1 MASGDFPYNV
11 SVDRPLDTSAF
22 GNEFDSE
29 LELERQQLLRRRFLW
44 YTGTVLTLTVFS
56 LIIGIFGLRE
66 VAGIASF
73 SVVTAAWISLAVN
86 VAVFALFCIA
96 FSYVFY
102 HKNTRWPLLKI
113 VFGLIVITGS
123 LKLFTGSLAAAYF
136 EDTGG
141 GVRVQT
147 SPAKAPLEITLG
159 APDKSASSDSADD
172 PVKSASAASSAS
184 PPPENPAPLAKGG
197 RVATDADEAAA
208 QLGEAIRQ
216 GVDKAAV
223 SSGSSQ
229 EDSRARDRK
238 VLRTWKVFGA
248 AVAGLGSIFSTHF
261 FACLFLPLT
270 PRESVRPLIPLLAL
284 NAILTIAYVVFVLVF
299 REGGWGVA
307 LLGLTI
313 IAFSPVIGMPGYF
326 VIWWRDSRFREGFT
340 NRVLRGRYNEM
351 RRELVDARRIH
362 ESLFPRSVVDGPLHF
377 RYAYEPMRQIGGDY
391 LFSKLAHVEDGKHG
405 LLNLVVLD
413 VTGHGIPAALTVNRL
428 HGELE
433 RIFAEH
439 PTIGPHDLLHMLN
452 RYVHL
457 TLSSHWVYVTAL
469 CIKVDSRTSTM
480 EYASAGHPPA
490 FLYTVDAR
498 MEELESTAMILG
510 ACSPDEFDAHARTLP
525 FGPGDRIIAYTD
537 GAFECRDRSGQQL
550 RISGI
555 RRLLA
560 RGPGDSKSWPESI
573 IRAVAD
579 FRHGPPPDDTLVIEV
594 ARPVSASFDAAGKF
608 LRSPS
613 SQSGKFA
620 AVKI

>member
-1 MASGDFPYNV
+1 M
-11 SVDRPLDTSAF
+11 DRPLDTSSLAS
-22 GNEFDSE
+22 EFDSE

-44 YTGTVLTLTVFS
+44 YTGTVLTFSIIS
-56 LIIGIFGLRE
+56 LIGGIFGLRE
-66 VAGIASF
+66 AIGDANKSLAI
-73 SVVTAAWISLAVN
+73 AAWIGMGVN
-86 VAVFALFCIA
+86 VAVFGLFCTA

-102 HKNTRWPLLKI
+102 HKNTRWPLLKL
-113 VFGLIVITGS
+113 VFWLIVITGS
-123 LKLFTGSLAAAYF
+123 LNLLTGPMAAAYF
-136 EDTGG
+136 EDTAVGPRVRAG
-141 GVRVQT
+141 TSKPPVQISLGDPPKPATGESSPLVPKPKTPADGAAPPSGVR
-147 SPAKAPLEITLG
+147 LG
-159 APDKSASSDSADD
+159 KDAT
-172 PVKSASAASSAS
+172 
-184 PPPENPAPLAKGG
+184 E
-197 RVATDADEAAA
+197 ATDADRAAS
-208 QLGEAIRQ
+208 QLGEALRQ
-216 GVDKAAV
+216 EVEKVANADPGGD
-223 SSGSSQ
+223 
-229 EDSRARDRK
+229 EDSRERDRR
-238 VLRTWKVFGA
+238 VLRTAKVFGA
-248 AVAGLGSIFSTHF
+248 ALAGLASIFGTHF

-270 PRESVRPLIPLLAL
+270 PRESIRPLVPLLAL
-284 NAILTIAYVVFVLVF
+284 NAILTIAYVTFVLAF
-299 REGGWGVA
+299 RGGSWGVA
-307 LLGLTI
+307 LLGITM

-340 NRVLRGRYNEM
+340 NRVMRGRYNEM

-391 LFSKLAHVEDGKHG
+391 LFSKLAHLEDGKHG

-439 PTIGPHDLLHMLN
+439 PAIGPHDLLHMLN

-469 CIKVDSRTSTM
+469 CIKVDSRAGTM

-498 MEELESTAMILG
+498 LEELESTAMILG
-510 ACSPDEFDAHARTLP
+510 ACGPDEFDAHARTLP

-560 RGPGDSKSWPESI
+560 RGPGDSKSWPEAI

-594 ARPVSASFDAAGKF
+594 ARPVSASFDATGKF
-608 LRSPS
+608 LRSSS

-620 AVKI
+620 AIKV